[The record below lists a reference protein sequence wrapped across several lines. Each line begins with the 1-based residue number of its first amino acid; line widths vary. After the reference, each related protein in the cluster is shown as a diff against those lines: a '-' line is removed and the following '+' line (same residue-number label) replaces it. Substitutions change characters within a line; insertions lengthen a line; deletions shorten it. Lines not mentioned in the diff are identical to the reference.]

1 MLVTTSLIWQTIWL
15 EKSHDNESLLAW
27 RLAHVVR
34 ILILQL
40 LELEGIVKTME
51 SGDLSL
57 EDSLKYFEQGVQLTR
72 QCQSALSEAEQ
83 KIALLS
89 ADDDYQTQKPL
100 D

>member
-1 MLVTTSLIWQTIWL
+1 V
-15 EKSHDNESLLAW
+15 ERDNMTKKFDFNKG
-27 RLAHVVR
+27 
-34 ILILQL
+34 L
-40 LELEGIVKTME
+40 LELESIVKTME

-72 QCQSALSEAEQ
+72 QCQSALSAAEQ

>member
-1 MLVTTSLIWQTIWL
+1 MA
-15 EKSHDNESLLAW
+15 ERDNMTKKFDFNKG
-27 RLAHVVR
+27 
-34 ILILQL
+34 L

>member
-1 MLVTTSLIWQTIWL
+1 VAG
-15 EKSHDNESLLAW
+15 KDNMTKKFDFNKGLLA
-27 RLAHVVR
+27 
-34 ILILQL
+34 
-40 LELEGIVKTME
+40 LEDIVKTME

-72 QCQSALSEAEQ
+72 QCQTALSAAEQ

>member
-1 MLVTTSLIWQTIWL
+1 
-15 EKSHDNESLLAW
+15 
-27 RLAHVVR
+27 
-34 ILILQL
+34 
-40 LELEGIVKTME
+40 ME

-72 QCQSALSEAEQ
+72 QCQSALSKAEQ

>member
-1 MLVTTSLIWQTIWL
+1 MT
-15 EKSHDNESLLAW
+15 KKFDFNKG
-27 RLAHVVR
+27 
-34 ILILQL
+34 L
-40 LELEGIVKTME
+40 LELESIVKTME

-72 QCQSALSEAEQ
+72 QCQSALSAAEQ

>member
-1 MLVTTSLIWQTIWL
+1 V
-15 EKSHDNESLLAW
+15 ERDNMTKKFDFNKG
-27 RLAHVVR
+27 
-34 ILILQL
+34 L
-40 LELEGIVKTME
+40 LELESIVKTME

-100 D
+100 DEL

>member
-1 MLVTTSLIWQTIWL
+1 M
-15 EKSHDNESLLAW
+15 ERDNMTKKFDFNKG
-27 RLAHVVR
+27 
-34 ILILQL
+34 L
-40 LELEGIVKTME
+40 LELESIVKTME

-72 QCQSALSEAEQ
+72 QCQSALSAAEQ

>member
-1 MLVTTSLIWQTIWL
+1 MT
-15 EKSHDNESLLAW
+15 KKFDFNKG
-27 RLAHVVR
+27 
-34 ILILQL
+34 L
-40 LELEGIVKTME
+40 LELESIVKTME

-72 QCQSALSEAEQ
+72 QCQSALSEADQ

>member
-1 MLVTTSLIWQTIWL
+1 
-15 EKSHDNESLLAW
+15 
-27 RLAHVVR
+27 
-34 ILILQL
+34 
-40 LELEGIVKTME
+40 ME

>member
-1 MLVTTSLIWQTIWL
+1 M
-15 EKSHDNESLLAW
+15 EKGNMTKKFDFNKG
-27 RLAHVVR
+27 
-34 ILILQL
+34 L
-40 LELEGIVKTME
+40 LELESIVKTME

-100 D
+100 DEL

>member
-1 MLVTTSLIWQTIWL
+1 MT
-15 EKSHDNESLLAW
+15 KKFDFNKG
-27 RLAHVVR
+27 
-34 ILILQL
+34 L
-40 LELEGIVKTME
+40 LELESIVKTME
-51 SGDLSL
+51 SGDLGL

-72 QCQSALSEAEQ
+72 QCQSALSKAEQ

>member
-1 MLVTTSLIWQTIWL
+1 MAERGNMT
-15 EKSHDNESLLAW
+15 KKFDFNKG
-27 RLAHVVR
+27 
-34 ILILQL
+34 L

-72 QCQSALSEAEQ
+72 QCQSALSKAEQ

>member
-1 MLVTTSLIWQTIWL
+1 MA
-15 EKSHDNESLLAW
+15 ERDNMTKKFDFNKG
-27 RLAHVVR
+27 
-34 ILILQL
+34 L

-72 QCQSALSEAEQ
+72 QCQSALSKAEQ